1 MRRATSLSP
10 ANFSAKLLSGH
21 KEDAAEV
28 PFDPRERWS
37 VAAQPLWPGRRGF
50 PVKATLNG
58 IAFESAIVSRSRRF
72 WLLVPETV
80 EQAAKVTAGDPAS
93 FTIAPA

>member
-1 MRRATSLSP
+1 MRRAKSVPRASFRT
-10 ANFSAKLLSGH
+10 KLLSGH

-50 PVKATLNG
+50 PVNATLNG
-58 IAFESAIVSRSRRF
+58 IAFESAIVPRLRRF
-72 WLLVPETV
+72 WLLVPEAV
-80 EQAAKVTAGDPAS
+80 EQRAKVTAGDLAS